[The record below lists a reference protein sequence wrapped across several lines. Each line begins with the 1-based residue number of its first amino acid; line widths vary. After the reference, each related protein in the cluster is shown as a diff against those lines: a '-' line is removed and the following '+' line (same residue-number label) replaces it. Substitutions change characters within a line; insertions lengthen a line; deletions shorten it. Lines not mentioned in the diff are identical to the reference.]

1 MSARSSSALDE
12 LARKDLRGR
21 LGGGLVLPPEKCGLQ
36 SRLCQDVS
44 CAIAFAIV
52 VLVVLTQRL
61 ELRLP
66 VERDRERFVQLFCDR
81 EFMVFSAGVLD
92 REAANRRFD
101 QMLIRA
107 EEFPFAKQP
116 VIDRSTGQILGYS
129 GVDRFEFEGRSRL
142 EYGYRLTPEARGRGY
157 STEAGRA
164 MLAEA
169 SKTYRGELLAM
180 IDPEN
185 HASQSVAHK
194 LGFSFWKQA
203 LVDGYLD
210 NLYRLQLG
218 GSH

>member
-1 MSARSSSALDE
+1 VAQKR
-12 LARKDLRGR
+12 RDLRER

-36 SRLCQDVS
+36 SRLWQDVS
-44 CAIAFAIV
+44 CAVAFAI
-52 VLVVLTQRL
+52 VVLTQRL

-66 VERDRERFVQLFCDR
+66 VERDRERFVRLFSDR
-81 EFMVFSAGVLD
+81 EFMVFSTGVLD

-101 QMLIRA
+101 QMLILA

-142 EYGYRLTPEARGRGY
+142 EYGYRLAPEARGRGY
-157 STEAGRA
+157 ATEAGRA

-180 IDPEN
+180 IDPTN

>member
-1 MSARSSSALDE
+1 
-12 LARKDLRGR
+12 
-21 LGGGLVLPPEKCGLQ
+21 
-36 SRLCQDVS
+36 
-44 CAIAFAIV
+44 
-52 VLVVLTQRL
+52 
-61 ELRLP
+61 
-66 VERDRERFVQLFCDR
+66 
-81 EFMVFSAGVLD
+81 
-92 REAANRRFD
+92 
-101 QMLIRA
+101 
-107 EEFPFAKQP
+107 
-116 VIDRSTGQILGYS
+116 
-129 GVDRFEFEGRSRL
+129 
-142 EYGYRLTPEARGRGY
+142 
-157 STEAGRA
+157 